1 MRACIIYIEGLKK
14 FAPLTSSR
22 VVPNNHT
29 WVQLV
34 QVQFRLES
42 IAPKSE
48 AEDFSAKETTR
59 PCKTK
64 KKKDYKTMQGFI
76 FIKILRLLM
85 HVDTSWL
92 ICMMSLQQGATQF
105 HSN

>member
-1 MRACIIYIEGLKK
+1 M
-14 FAPLTSSR
+14 
-22 VVPNNHT
+22 
-29 WVQLV
+29 QD
-34 QVQFRLES
+34 Q
-42 IAPKSE
+42 
-48 AEDFSAKETTR
+48 
-59 PCKTK
+59 

-105 HSN
+105 HCN